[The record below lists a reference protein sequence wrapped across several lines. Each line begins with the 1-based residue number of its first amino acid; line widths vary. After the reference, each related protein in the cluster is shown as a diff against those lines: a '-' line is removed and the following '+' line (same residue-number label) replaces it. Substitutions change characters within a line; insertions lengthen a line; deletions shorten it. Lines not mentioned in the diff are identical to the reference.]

1 MKEFHDFRDI
11 EISNKE
17 LLKIIANKHQLDT
30 YALDN

>member
-17 LLKIIANKHQLDT
+17 LLKIITNKHQLDT
-30 YALDN
+30 Q